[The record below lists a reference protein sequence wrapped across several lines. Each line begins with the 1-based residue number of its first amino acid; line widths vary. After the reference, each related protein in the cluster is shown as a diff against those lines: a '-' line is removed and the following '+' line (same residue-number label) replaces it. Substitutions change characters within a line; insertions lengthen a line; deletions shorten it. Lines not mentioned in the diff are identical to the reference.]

1 MRDAKKMVN
10 ILKPSQ
16 TPELIFGL
24 VAPIGV
30 ELDGVTEV
38 LTELLREV
46 EYGTTLL
53 RLTRLMRE
61 VPTGLSLSAT
71 THVQSFKERISYAN
85 AVCRRL

>member
-53 RLTRLMRE
+53 RLTR
-61 VPTGLSLSAT
+61 VQ
-71 THVQSFKERISYAN
+71 THKIVGVTAI
-85 AVCRRL
+85 L